1 MKQSV
6 WMANHLAL
14 LACMQMM
21 RMQLDVS
28 ASEIRARWVM
38 EGVRH
43 V

>member
-1 MKQSV
+1 MKQTK

-28 ASEIRARWVM
+28 ASEIRAQRVM
-38 EGVRH
+38 EGW
-43 V
+43 